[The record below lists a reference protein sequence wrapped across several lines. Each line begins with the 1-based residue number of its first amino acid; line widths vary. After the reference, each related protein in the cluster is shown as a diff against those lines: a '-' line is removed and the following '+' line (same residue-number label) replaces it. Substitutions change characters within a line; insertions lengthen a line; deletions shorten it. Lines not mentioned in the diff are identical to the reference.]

1 MDKLQRLD
9 DRLEAGLQGHLSAWG
24 KLPPDEIVM
33 LSKEITAVRD
43 AYDYLTRPHTFESEE
58 IDYLLSLPD
67 PLQTVADKW
76 KERMV
81 DMSDF
86 CFALDEVFKEAK
98 SQQRETGREKP
109 SVLNKIKDKAPHPTQ
124 VKPHASG
131 KGGMRSEERRVGKE
145 C

>member
-33 LSKEITAVRD
+33 LSREITAVRD
-43 AYDYLTRPHTFESEE
+43 AHEYLTEAHGFEPEE

-76 KERMV
+76 QERLG

-98 SQQRETGREKP
+98 SQQRDAGREKL
-109 SVLNKIKDKAPHPTQ
+109 SVLDKIRDKAPRPAQ
-124 VKPHASG
+124 VKPHAPG
-131 KGGMRSEERRVGKE
+131 NGRDER
-145 C
+145 